1 MFKLFKEDSD
11 SVLLTRRN
19 AAIDVFRGLVMLL
32 MVFVND
38 FWTVHAVPH
47 WLEHFGTLEDGMGL
61 SDIVFKDGTKISLI
75 ITEFISDW
83 E

>member
-1 MFKLFKEDSD
+1 MSE
-11 SVLLTRRN
+11 V
-19 AAIDVFRGLVMLL
+19 
-32 MVFVND
+32 
-38 FWTVHAVPH
+38 
-47 WLEHFGTLEDGMGL
+47 GL

>member
-32 MVFVND
+32 MVLSMTSGLYMQFRIGWSISGLLKTVWD
-38 FWTVHAVPH
+38 FQ
-47 WLEHFGTLEDGMGL
+47 
-61 SDIVFKDGTKISLI
+61 I
-75 ITEFISDW
+75 
-83 E
+83 

>member
-47 WLEHFGTLEDGMGL
+47 WLEHFGTFEDGMGL
-61 SDIVFKDGTKISLI
+61 SDIVFPMFLFAMGM
-75 ITEFISDW
+75 
-83 E
+83 